1 MKQFMKVA
9 VAPVLALI
17 FLAAC
22 GNGKVNK
29 ESNAADSISQSQPA
43 TTEQSTVA
51 APGIQLKDDKLNAVY
66 GHYALLTAALVK
78 GDAKEAR
85 LAGNAIATGAKEI
98 SGGESIGLNAS
109 KITATAD
116 LEAQRVAYAALSN
129 DFISLA
135 KKSGVNNGR
144 LYVDFCPMAMN
155 DKGAYWINGDKS
167 IRNPYFGEKMMT
179 CGEVKETI
187 Q

>member
-1 MKQFMKVA
+1 MKPFMKTA
-9 VAPVLALI
+9 VVPALVLM

-22 GNGKVNK
+22 GTGQVNK
-29 ESNAADSISQSQPA
+29 ENNSAGSVSQTSPTQSAA
-43 TTEQSTVA
+43 A
-51 APGIQLKDDKLNAVY
+51 AVPGVQLKDDKLNAVY
-66 GHYALLTAALVK
+66 EHYVRLTAALVK

-85 LAGNAIATGAKEI
+85 IAGNAIATGAREI
-98 SGGESIGLNAS
+98 PGGEAIGLNAS
-109 KITATAD
+109 KIIVTAD
-116 LEAQRVAYAALSN
+116 LEAQRTAFSALSN

-135 KKSGVNNGR
+135 KKSGLNNGQ

-155 DKGAYWINGDKS
+155 DKGAYWISDDSS

>member
-1 MKQFMKVA
+1 MKQFMKA
-9 VAPVLALI
+9 AIAPLML
-17 FLAAC
+17 LAAC
-22 GNGKVNK
+22 GTGQVNK
-29 ESNAADSISQSQPA
+29 ENNTPGSASQNPPV
-43 TTEQSTVA
+43 QSAA

-66 GHYALLTAALVK
+66 EHYVLLTAALVK

-85 LAGNAIATGAKEI
+85 LAGNAIATGAREI
-98 SGGESIGLNAS
+98 PGGGSIGLNAS

-116 LEAQRVAYAALSN
+116 LEAQRAAYSALSN

-135 KKSGVNNGR
+135 KKTGLNNGA

-155 DKGAYWINGDKS
+155 DQGAYWISNDRS
-167 IRNPYFGEKMMT
+167 IQNPYFGEKMMT